1 MHNPSMA
8 CRWAAGVEL
17 AAQTQVVHLIG
28 GGYVNRVLGGFG
40 TPVLQSLREAKAA
53 VAAKIYS

>member
-1 MHNPSMA
+1 MA

-17 AAQTQVVHLIG
+17 AAQAQVVHLIG
-28 GGYVNRVLGGFG
+28 GGYVNRILGGFG